1 MGAPFWLFLS
11 YCVAAA
17 RNVSLSNG
25 FNVYLTVET
34 AEKTVDGRE
43 SRIYV
48 PPHSDRP

>member
-1 MGAPFWLFLS
+1 MRGGGA
-11 YCVAAA
+11 
-17 RNVSLSNG
+17 NTSLSSG
-25 FNVYLTVET
+25 FNVNLTVEI